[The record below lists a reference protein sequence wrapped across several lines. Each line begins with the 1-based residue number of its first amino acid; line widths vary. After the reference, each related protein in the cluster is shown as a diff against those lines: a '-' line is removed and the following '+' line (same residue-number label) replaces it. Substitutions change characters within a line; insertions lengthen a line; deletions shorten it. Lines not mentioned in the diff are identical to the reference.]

1 MSDRPTV
8 KDTYLS
14 KVDQLNLPPRL
25 LLGPGPSNAHP
36 RVLSALGMPCIGH
49 LDPKY
54 LEIMAEVKDLLR
66 YTWQTANEFT
76 ISASG
81 TGSAAMEATL
91 ANTVEPGDIVLIGIN
106 GYFGHRLVDMAS
118 RYGADVRT
126 FSTDWG
132 KAFTLEEITAA
143 VAEHE
148 PKVLGLVHAETSTG
162 ARQPLEGVSDVCQ
175 KHGSMLLID
184 TVTSLSGVPLFLDE
198 WGVDM
203 AYSGTQKAL
212 ACPPGLGPL
221 TLGPKA
227 LDALNN
233 RKTPVKN
240 WYLDMSMISKY
251 WGTGKRVYHHTA
263 PVNMNYALR
272 EALMLVAEEGL
283 ENRWKRHQDVAEL
296 FWAGL
301 EDMGLKCYV
310 EKEIRLPTLTTV
322 CIPDGVDGAA
332 VAKQLMDDYNIEI
345 AGGLGDLA
353 GKVWRV
359 GLMGHNARAENV
371 LLLLAALKKVLF

>member
-1 MSDRPTV
+1 MGDRPSVSDQYRKTV
-8 KDTYLS
+8 K
-14 KVDQLNLPPRL
+14 QLDLPPRL

-36 RVLSALGMPCIGH
+36 RVLAALAMPPIGH

-54 LEIMAEVKDLLR
+54 LEIMEDVKDLLR

-91 ANTVEPGDIVLIGIN
+91 ANTVEPDDVVLIGIN
-106 GYFGHRLVDMAS
+106 GYFGYRLVDMAS

-126 FSTDWG
+126 FSTAWG
-132 KAFTLEEITAA
+132 NAFTLEEITAA
-143 VAEHE
+143 IAKHQ
-148 PKVLGLVHAETSTG
+148 PKILALVHAETSTG
-162 ARQPLEGVSDVCQ
+162 ARQSLEGVSEVCQ
-175 KHGSMLLID
+175 KYGTLLLID
-184 TVTSLSGVPLFLDE
+184 TVTSLSGMPLFLDE

-212 ACPPGLGPL
+212 ACPPGLSPL
-221 TLGPKA
+221 TLGERA
-227 LDALNN
+227 IATIEN

-240 WYLDMSMISKY
+240 WYLDMSMLSKY

-283 ENRWKRHQDVAEL
+283 ENRWQRHQQAAEL
-296 FWAGL
+296 LWDGL
-301 EDMGLKCYV
+301 TDLGLNCYV
-310 EKEIRLPTLTTV
+310 DQEIRLPTLTTV
-322 CIPDGVDGAA
+322 CIPDGVDGVAI
-332 VAKQLMDDYNIEI
+332 AKQLMADYNIEI

-359 GLMGHNARAENV
+359 GLMGHNARPENV
-371 LLLLAALKKVLF
+371 ILLLAALKKVLF